1 MDLDASIVCLNLR
14 PPKALATSSTVELPM
29 DIGTRTDAG
38 RVRLNNE
45 DSLLVAPEMG
55 LFVLSDGMGGLAC
68 GEVASRLTVET
79 LLAHCREADA
89 DPTLALTGK
98 RVEGVNE
105 TSNRLASGIQ
115 LANRIVYRAAQEN
128 GNRQGMGATVVAVRC
143 ANERLNIAHVGD
155 SRAYRLRNACLER
168 LTQDHSFA
176 AEQVRLGQINEDEAN
191 IGGLRNIL
199 TRAVGVE
206 QELEV
211 DISEELMMDGDTILM
226 CSDGL
231 THEVSDKQI
240 ANILRDAKNAQ
251 EAATQL
257 VDLAN
262 HAGGGDNIT
271 TIVIRQ
277 GARMQGALS
286 RTGLLSRW
294 FNMLGT

>member
-1 MDLDASIVCLNLR
+1 
-14 PPKALATSSTVELPM
+14 
-29 DIGTRTDAG
+29 
-38 RVRLNNE
+38 
-45 DSLLVAPEMG
+45 
-55 LFVLSDGMGGLAC
+55 LAC